1 MGLQLPVRDPHQ
13 PLLAA
18 GSDGAALHED
28 EDLQSGADVHGGAG
42 CRHAGGQRSPHPH
55 PGGKNN
61 DNGNNDDDDDDDD
74 DEDDEEDVD
83 DDEEEEEEEDVE
95 EEEEEDVDDGRD
107 FYSE

>member
-18 GSDGAALHED
+18 GSDGAALHEY
-28 EDLQSGADVHGGAG
+28 EDLQSGADVPGGAG
-42 CRHAGGQRSPHPH
+42 CRYAGGQRSPHPH

-61 DNGNNDDDDDDDD
+61 NNDNTAAAADDDDDYDDDDDDDGG
-74 DEDDEEDVD
+74 D
-83 DDEEEEEEEDVE
+83 DDDG
-95 EEEEEDVDDGRD
+95 DDDDDDNGDGGRD

>member
-18 GSDGAALHED
+18 GSDGVALYVYG
-28 EDLQSGADVHGGAG
+28 DLQGGADVPGGAG
-42 CRHAGGQRSPHPH
+42 CRYAGGQRSPHPH

-61 DNGNNDDDDDDDD
+61 NNGNTAAAAAAAADGDGDDGDG
-74 DEDDEEDVD
+74 
-83 DDEEEEEEEDVE
+83 
-95 EEEEEDVDDGRD
+95 GRD